1 MTVHQP
7 EPRGTPVPARLYP
20 DSWERYSF
28 KERLVHWLWLGGIA
42 FAAAWSV
49 SALDIEWA
57 FFADAHEQA
66 ADLISRMWP
75 PRWTYLPRIVQP
87 LIETLHIATLGTMIA
102 VLFALPVAFLA
113 ARNTTLNQ
121 GTWLIGRAMLVLSRS
136 INTVIWGLVF
146 VAIFGP
152 GPVAG
157 ICAVAARSVGFI
169 AKLVAEAIE
178 EVDAGQIEAVEST
191 GASTLQVYGVAILP
205 QILPVLIGTSI
216 YRWDINVRESSVL
229 GFVGAGGIGEEL
241 YKVISFNYYE
251 EISAIVLLVIL
262 TVAGLDL
269 LSERLRHAAIGRLE
283 AAR

>member
-75 PRWTYLPRIVQP
+75 PRWSYFPRIVQP

-121 GTWLIGRAMLVLSRS
+121 GSWLIGRAMLVLSRS
-136 INTVIWGLVF
+136 INTVIWGLLF

-157 ICAVAARSVGFI
+157 ICAVAARSIGFI

-178 EVDAGQIEAVEST
+178 EVDAGQIEAVEAS
-191 GASTLQVYGVAILP
+191 GARTFQVYAVAILP
-205 QILPVLIGTSI
+205 QILPVLIGTTI

-229 GFVGAGGIGEEL
+229 GFVGAGGIGLLL
-241 YKVISFNYYE
+241 YASINQFAWSQ
-251 EISAIVLLVIL
+251 AIVILIAILGIVIL
-262 TVAGLDL
+262 SEA
-269 LSERLRHAAIGRLE
+269 LSAYVRSRIV
-283 AAR
+283 

>member
-1 MTVHQP
+1 MTAHQLP
-7 EPRGTPVPARLYP
+7 QDRAPMRRYP
-20 DSWERYSF
+20 DQWERYSLR
-28 KERLVHWLWLGGIA
+28 ERIAQWIWLGGIA
-42 FAAAWSV
+42 VAAAWSV

-66 ADLISRMWP
+66 ADLIARMWP
-75 PRWTYLPRIVQP
+75 PRWSYLPRIVQP

-102 VLFALPVAFLA
+102 IVFALPVAFLA
-113 ARNTTLNQ
+113 ARNTTYNQ
-121 GTWLIGRAMLVLSRS
+121 ATWLIGRAMLVMSRS
-136 INTVIWGLVF
+136 INTVIWGLLF

-229 GFVGAGGIGEEL
+229 GFVGAGGIGLLL
-241 YKVISFNYYE
+241 YASINQFAWSQ
-251 EISAIVLLVIL
+251 AIVILIAILGIVIISE
-262 TVAGLDL
+262 A
-269 LSERLRHAAIGRLE
+269 LSAYVRSRIV
-283 AAR
+283 

>member
-1 MTVHQP
+1 MTAHQLP
-7 EPRGTPVPARLYP
+7 QERAPMRSYP
-20 DSWERYSF
+20 DHWERYSLR
-28 KERLVHWLWLGGIA
+28 ERVVHWIWLGGIA
-42 FAAAWSV
+42 LAAAWSV

-66 ADLISRMWP
+66 ADLIERMWP
-75 PRWTYLPRIVQP
+75 PRWSYLPRIVQP

-102 VLFALPVAFLA
+102 IVFALPVAFLA
-113 ARNTTLNQ
+113 ARNTTYNQ
-121 GTWLIGRAMLVLSRS
+121 ATWLLGRAMLVMSRS
-136 INTVIWGLVF
+136 INTVIWGLLF

-157 ICAVAARSVGFI
+157 ICAVAARSIGFI

-178 EVDAGQIEAVEST
+178 EVDGGQIEAVEST

-229 GFVGAGGIGEEL
+229 GFVGAGGIGLLL
-241 YKVISFNYYE
+241 YASINQFAWSQ
-251 EISAIVLLVIL
+251 AIVILIAILGIVIISE
-262 TVAGLDL
+262 A
-269 LSERLRHAAIGRLE
+269 LSAYVRSRIV
-283 AAR
+283 

>member
-1 MTVHQP
+1 MTAHQLP
-7 EPRGTPVPARLYP
+7 QDRAPMRRYP
-20 DSWERYSF
+20 DQWERYSLR
-28 KERLVHWLWLGGIA
+28 ERIVQWIWLGGIA
-42 FAAAWSV
+42 VAAAWSV

-75 PRWTYLPRIVQP
+75 PRWSYLPRIVQP

-102 VLFALPVAFLA
+102 IVFALPVAFLA
-113 ARNTTLNQ
+113 ARNTTYNQ
-121 GTWLIGRAMLVLSRS
+121 ATWLAGRAMLVLSRS
-136 INTVIWGLVF
+136 INTVIWGLLF

-229 GFVGAGGIGEEL
+229 GFVGAGGIGLLL
-241 YKVISFNYYE
+241 YASINQFAWSQ
-251 EISAIVLLVIL
+251 AIVILISILGIVIISE
-262 TVAGLDL
+262 A
-269 LSERLRHAAIGRLE
+269 LSAYVRSRIV
-283 AAR
+283 

>member
-1 MTVHQP
+1 MKANANQCRDGGAQP
-7 EPRGTPVPARLYP
+7 KRTYP
-20 DSWERYSF
+20 DQWERHTPR
-28 KERLVHWLWLGGIA
+28 ERLTQWLWLIGGA
-42 FAAAWSV
+42 FAAVWSV

-66 ADLISRMWP
+66 ADLIQRMWP
-75 PRWTYLPRIVQP
+75 PRWSYLPLVVRP
-87 LIETLHIATLGTMIA
+87 LIETIHIATLGTMISI
-102 VLFALPVAFLA
+102 VLALPVAFLA

-121 GTWLIGRAMLVLSRS
+121 GTWLLGRAILVLSRS
-136 INTVIWGLVF
+136 INTVIWGLLF

-178 EVDAGQIEAVEST
+178 EVESGQIEAVEAT
-191 GASTLQVYGVAILP
+191 GAGTFQIYGVAILP

-229 GFVGAGGIGEEL
+229 GFVGAGGIGLLL
-241 YKVISFNYYE
+241 YASINQFAWSQV
-251 EISAIVLLVIL
+251 LVIL
-262 TVAGLDL
+262 IAILAIIIISEA
-269 LSERLRHAAIGRLE
+269 LSAYVRSRIT
-283 AAR
+283 

>member
-1 MTVHQP
+1 MTAHQLP
-7 EPRGTPVPARLYP
+7 QDRAPMRRYP
-20 DSWERYSF
+20 DQWERYSLR
-28 KERLVHWLWLGGIA
+28 ERIVQWLWLGGIA
-42 FAAAWSV
+42 IAAAWSV

-102 VLFALPVAFLA
+102 IVFALPVAFLA
-113 ARNTTLNQ
+113 ARNTTYNQ
-121 GTWLIGRAMLVLSRS
+121 ATWLIGRAMLVMSRS

-157 ICAVAARSVGFI
+157 ICAVAARSIGFI

-229 GFVGAGGIGEEL
+229 GFVGAGGIGLLL
-241 YKVISFNYYE
+241 YASINQFAWSQ
-251 EISAIVLLVIL
+251 AIVILIAILGIVIISE
-262 TVAGLDL
+262 A
-269 LSERLRHAAIGRLE
+269 LSAYVRSRIV
-283 AAR
+283 

>member
-1 MTVHQP
+1 MTAHQLP
-7 EPRGTPVPARLYP
+7 QDRAPMRRYP
-20 DSWERYSF
+20 DQWERYSLR
-28 KERLVHWLWLGGIA
+28 ERIVHWIWLGGIA
-42 FAAAWSV
+42 VAAAWSV

-66 ADLISRMWP
+66 ADLIERMWP
-75 PRWTYLPRIVQP
+75 PRWSYLPRIVQP

-102 VLFALPVAFLA
+102 IVFALPVAFLA
-113 ARNTTLNQ
+113 ARNTTYNQ
-121 GTWLIGRAMLVLSRS
+121 ATWLIGRAMLVLSRS

-157 ICAVAARSVGFI
+157 ICAVAARSIGFI

-191 GASTLQVYGVAILP
+191 GASTFQVYGVAILP

-229 GFVGAGGIGEEL
+229 GFVGAGGIGLLL
-241 YKVISFNYYE
+241 YASINQFAWSQ
-251 EISAIVLLVIL
+251 AIVILIAILGIVIISE
-262 TVAGLDL
+262 A
-269 LSERLRHAAIGRLE
+269 LSAYVRSRIV
-283 AAR
+283 

>member
-1 MTVHQP
+1 MTAHQP
-7 EPRGTPVPARLYP
+7 MQDRAPMRRYP
-20 DSWERYSF
+20 DQWERYSLR
-28 KERLVHWLWLGGIA
+28 ERIVQWLWLGGIA
-42 FAAAWSV
+42 IAAAWSV

-75 PRWTYLPRIVQP
+75 PRWSYLPRIVQP

-102 VLFALPVAFLA
+102 IIFALPVAFLA
-113 ARNTTLNQ
+113 ARNTTYNQ
-121 GTWLIGRAMLVLSRS
+121 ATWLIGRAMLVLSRS

-229 GFVGAGGIGEEL
+229 GFVGAGGIGLLL
-241 YKVISFNYYE
+241 YASINQFAWSQ
-251 EISAIVLLVIL
+251 AIVILIAILGIVIISE
-262 TVAGLDL
+262 A
-269 LSERLRHAAIGRLE
+269 LSAYVRSRIV
-283 AAR
+283 

>member
-1 MTVHQP
+1 MTAHPLPQDRAP
-7 EPRGTPVPARLYP
+7 MRRYP
-20 DSWERYSF
+20 DRWERYSLR
-28 KERLVHWLWLGGIA
+28 ERIVQWIWLGGIA
-42 FAAAWSV
+42 IAAAWSV

-66 ADLISRMWP
+66 ADLIARMWP
-75 PRWTYLPRIVQP
+75 PRWSYLPRIVQP

-102 VLFALPVAFLA
+102 IVFALPVAFLA
-113 ARNTTLNQ
+113 ARNTTYNQ
-121 GTWLIGRAMLVLSRS
+121 ATWLIGRAMLVLSRS

-229 GFVGAGGIGEEL
+229 GFVGAGGIGLLL
-241 YKVISFNYYE
+241 YASINQFAWSQ
-251 EISAIVLLVIL
+251 AIVILIAILGIVIISE
-262 TVAGLDL
+262 A
-269 LSERLRHAAIGRLE
+269 LSAYVRSRIV
-283 AAR
+283 

>member
-1 MTVHQP
+1 MTAHQP
-7 EPRGTPVPARLYP
+7 MQDRAPMRRYP
-20 DSWERYSF
+20 DQWERYSLR
-28 KERLVHWLWLGGIA
+28 ERIVQWLWLGGIA
-42 FAAAWSV
+42 IAAAWSV

-66 ADLISRMWP
+66 ADLIERMWP
-75 PRWTYLPRIVQP
+75 PRWSYLPRIVQP

-102 VLFALPVAFLA
+102 IVFALPVAFLA
-113 ARNTTLNQ
+113 ARNTPYNPA
-121 GTWLIGRAMLVLSRS
+121 TWLIGRAMLVMSRS
-136 INTVIWGLVF
+136 INTVIWGLLF

-191 GASTLQVYGVAILP
+191 GASTLQVYGVEILT

-229 GFVGAGGIGEEL
+229 GFVGAGGIGLLL
-241 YKVISFNYYE
+241 YASINQFAWSQ
-251 EISAIVLLVIL
+251 AIVILIAILGIVIISE
-262 TVAGLDL
+262 A
-269 LSERLRHAAIGRLE
+269 LSAYVRSRIV
-283 AAR
+283 

>member
-1 MTVHQP
+1 MTAHQLP
-7 EPRGTPVPARLYP
+7 QDRAPMRRYP
-20 DSWERYSF
+20 DQWERYSLR
-28 KERLVHWLWLGGIA
+28 ERIVQWLWLGGIA
-42 FAAAWSV
+42 IAAAWSV

-102 VLFALPVAFLA
+102 IVFALPVAFLA
-113 ARNTTLNQ
+113 ARNTTYNQ
-121 GTWLIGRAMLVLSRS
+121 TTWLIGRAMLVMSRS

-157 ICAVAARSVGFI
+157 ICAVAARSIGFI

-178 EVDAGQIEAVEST
+178 EVDAGQIEAVEAS
-191 GASTLQVYGVAILP
+191 GARTFQVYAVAILP
-205 QILPVLIGTSI
+205 QILPVLIGTTI

-229 GFVGAGGIGEEL
+229 GFVGAGGIGLLL
-241 YKVISFNYYE
+241 YASINQFAWSQ
-251 EISAIVLLVIL
+251 AIVILIAILGIVIL
-262 TVAGLDL
+262 SEA
-269 LSERLRHAAIGRLE
+269 LSAYVRSRIV
-283 AAR
+283 

>member
-1 MTVHQP
+1 MTAHPLPQDRAP
-7 EPRGTPVPARLYP
+7 MRGYP
-20 DSWERYSF
+20 DQWERYSLR
-28 KERLVHWLWLGGIA
+28 ERIVHWIWLGGIA
-42 FAAAWSV
+42 VAAAWSV

-66 ADLISRMWP
+66 ADLIERMWP
-75 PRWTYLPRIVQP
+75 PRWSYLPRIVQP

-102 VLFALPVAFLA
+102 IVFALPVAFLA
-113 ARNTTLNQ
+113 ARNTTYNQ
-121 GTWLIGRAMLVLSRS
+121 ATWLIGRALLVMSRS

-229 GFVGAGGIGEEL
+229 GFVGAGGIGLLL
-241 YKVISFNYYE
+241 YASINQFAWSQ
-251 EISAIVLLVIL
+251 AIVILIAILGIVIISE
-262 TVAGLDL
+262 A
-269 LSERLRHAAIGRLE
+269 LSAYVRSRIV
-283 AAR
+283 

>member
-1 MTVHQP
+1 MTAHQLP
-7 EPRGTPVPARLYP
+7 QGSTPKRSYP
-20 DSWERYSF
+20 DHWERYSLR
-28 KERLVHWLWLGGIA
+28 ERIVQWIWLGGIA
-42 FAAAWSV
+42 IAAAWSV

-102 VLFALPVAFLA
+102 IVFALPVAFLA
-113 ARNTTLNQ
+113 ARNTTYNQ
-121 GTWLIGRAMLVLSRS
+121 ATWLIGRAMLVLSRS

-157 ICAVAARSVGFI
+157 ICAVAARSIGFI

-205 QILPVLIGTSI
+205 QIIGRSRRKACSSTGFQPATDWLSGSMLITNRKSAASADPTSVSPSPAA
-216 YRWDINVRESSVL
+216 RRSSPGRASSRQRVP
-229 GFVGAGGIGEEL
+229 
-241 YKVISFNYYE
+241 
-251 EISAIVLLVIL
+251 
-262 TVAGLDL
+262 
-269 LSERLRHAAIGRLE
+269 RLR
-283 AAR
+283 

>member
-1 MTVHQP
+1 MTAHQLP
-7 EPRGTPVPARLYP
+7 QGSAPKRSYP
-20 DSWERYSF
+20 DQWERYSLR
-28 KERLVHWLWLGGIA
+28 ERIVQWVWLGGIA
-42 FAAAWSV
+42 VAAAWSV

-66 ADLISRMWP
+66 ADLIERMWP
-75 PRWTYLPRIVQP
+75 PRWSYLPRIVQP

-102 VLFALPVAFLA
+102 IVFALPVAFLA
-113 ARNTTLNQ
+113 ARNTTYNQ
-121 GTWLIGRAMLVLSRS
+121 ATWLIGRAMLVLSRS
-136 INTVIWGLVF
+136 INTVIWGLLF

-157 ICAVAARSVGFI
+157 ICAVAARSIGFI

-229 GFVGAGGIGEEL
+229 GFVGAGGIGLLL
-241 YKVISFNYYE
+241 YASINQFAWSQ
-251 EISAIVLLVIL
+251 AIVILIAILGIVIISE
-262 TVAGLDL
+262 A
-269 LSERLRHAAIGRLE
+269 LSAYVRSRIV
-283 AAR
+283 